1 MILDKYKVESEPDR
15 FALFVVKETGGK
27 TLFLKNFKY
36 FWNFQWIDK

>member
-27 TLFLKNFKY
+27 TIYFFKTLILFKLSVNR
-36 FWNFQWIDK
+36 